1 MRTADVFSFLFI
13 TLLIITKASSHLDN
27 GSSASEWE
35 GLLSSASN
43 DPSIDHTDE
52 DHQQFTAGFSSLD
65 GMLQWAIG
73 HSDPATLK
81 EKSNHVQ
88 SLSSDD
94 IMERQTQIKD
104 LMGKLRTPSD
114 GELMKI
120 AIADLNNSSIISLE
134 DHQRALDELLILVEP
149 IHNAN
154 DLDKLGGLIAVIQGL
169 YDSHSNIRI
178 TSAWII
184 GKACQNNPLVQNQA
198 LGHGCLPKLMK
209 MVKSRDSEEGGKAL
223 YAVSSLIR
231 NNDGGQQIFYAENGE
246 LMVQD
251 IISNFS
257 IDGRLRK
264 KAMYL
269 VADLVDY
276 KLEHM
281 DNLNTPFFSNHL
293 LLKSIVN
300 HMSSSDPDLQ
310 EKALL
315 AIRSLI
321 TLDYIEAVMLK
332 DVCNL
337 DVSLEL
343 MRQQLEHFMIV
354 EDQKDFAIDM
364 EILRRDV
371 DVIFQK
377 KLLLEKR
384 STKQE
389 FAAISSV

>member
-94 IMERQTQIKD
+94 IMERQTQIKVKKKKLSPRSLACDGQMIYYISSILFQD

-154 DLDKLGGLIAVIQGL
+154 GMIF
-169 YDSHSNIRI
+169 SHVF
-178 TSAWII
+178 
-184 GKACQNNPLVQNQA
+184 KFPLPN
-198 LGHGCLPKLMK
+198 K
-209 MVKSRDSEEGGKAL
+209 
-223 YAVSSLIR
+223 
-231 NNDGGQQIFYAENGE
+231 
-246 LMVQD
+246 
-251 IISNFS
+251 
-257 IDGRLRK
+257 
-264 KAMYL
+264 
-269 VADLVDY
+269 
-276 KLEHM
+276 
-281 DNLNTPFFSNHL
+281 
-293 LLKSIVN
+293 
-300 HMSSSDPDLQ
+300 
-310 EKALL
+310 
-315 AIRSLI
+315 
-321 TLDYIEAVMLK
+321 
-332 DVCNL
+332 
-337 DVSLEL
+337 
-343 MRQQLEHFMIV
+343 
-354 EDQKDFAIDM
+354 
-364 EILRRDV
+364 
-371 DVIFQK
+371 
-377 KLLLEKR
+377 
-384 STKQE
+384 
-389 FAAISSV
+389 